1 MTIDMHA
8 HWRPQALA
16 DAMRKRTTPPRIV
29 KSPKGQDL
37 LDNGTQQIPIDGL
50 FDDMDERLRSMD
62 RYGISTAVLSLFGQ
76 LQWIERL
83 PAQEALPLCR
93 AYNDALSDICQAHP
107 GRFAGYASLPLADM
121 EIAANEFARAMSLT
135 GVIGAILPGNAF
147 LTLDAAKQYEPL
159 MQVANDHKAMI
170 FIHWNPR
177 PGDAWPRVSRD
188 IEGGNPR
195 LGTIDMQSSL
205 SSNMVTLC
213 WTDYL
218 DRFPNATVH
227 IHNLGGNLPFEVERM
242 DHRRYMDT
250 PDQPLPSQ
258 RVRKPNLY
266 VDCNS
271 FGAKAIEL
279 GVDLYGADK
288 IMFATDGTDFSTE
301 WSNKAIAE
309 ARLDASQRRQ
319 ILHEN
324 AQRIIG
330 HLTQLAPTV
339 EHRAAAE

>member
-8 HWRPQALA
+8 HWRPQVLA

-29 KSPKGQDL
+29 TSPKGQEL
-37 LDNGTQQIPIDGL
+37 LDNGKQQIPADGL
-50 FDDMDERLRSMD
+50 FDDMDARLASMD
-62 RYGISTAVLSLFGQ
+62 RFGITTAVLSLFGQ

-83 PAQEALPLCR
+83 PVAESLPLCR
-93 AYNDALSDICQAHP
+93 LYNDALSEQCRTHS
-107 GRFAGYASLPLADM
+107 GRFAGYASLPQAD
-121 EIAANEFARAMSLT
+121 IKVAAEEFTRAL
-135 GVIGAILPGNAF
+135 GLPGIIGAVLPGNAF
-147 LTLDAAKQYEPL
+147 LTLAAAKEYEPL
-159 MQVANDHKAMI
+159 MAVANAHKAVI
-170 FIHWNPR
+170 FIHWGPR
-177 PGDAWPRVSRD
+177 PGDQWPRVAPD
-188 IEGGNPR
+188 VEGANPR

-205 SSNMVTLC
+205 SSDMVTLC

-218 DRFPNATVH
+218 DKYPDARVH

-250 PDQPLPSQ
+250 PDLPLPSE
-258 RVRKPNLY
+258 RVKKPNLY

-279 GVDLYGADK
+279 GVGLYGADK
-288 IMFATDGTDFSTE
+288 IMFATDGTDFSTQ
-301 WSNKAIAE
+301 WSIKALAE
-309 ARLDASQRRQ
+309 ARLDDAQRRQ

-324 AQRIIG
+324 AARILG
-330 HLTQLAPTV
+330 HLTELAPSV